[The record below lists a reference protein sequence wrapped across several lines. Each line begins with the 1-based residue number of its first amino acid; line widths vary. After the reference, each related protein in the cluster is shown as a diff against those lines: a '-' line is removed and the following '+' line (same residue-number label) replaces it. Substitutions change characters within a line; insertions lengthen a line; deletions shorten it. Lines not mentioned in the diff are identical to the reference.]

1 MTHLNLSD
9 RITLAAEALRFRA
22 SRATTVLGHT
32 RAALDS
38 RRVVDQATGLLM
50 HGYNLNREAA
60 LEVLRRRARMADA
73 QVHEV
78 AAEMVHE
85 ADSSGQALPP
95 VADC

>member
-1 MTHLNLSD
+1 MAPLNLGE
-9 RITLAAEALRFRA
+9 RITLAAEALRVRA

-38 RRVVDQATGLLM
+38 RQVVDQATGMLM
-50 HGYNLNREAA
+50 HRYNLNREAA
-60 LEVLRRRARMADA
+60 LEVLRRRARNADA

-78 AAEMVHE
+78 AAEMVRE